1 MQGDEELM
9 TTEIVQYK
17 CPSCGHLLGEE
28 EFKHACEKSQRQ
40 VDEKVEQKLIPTKYC
55 LTEFGRDKDLV
66 TVRKLTN
73 CSNNV

>member
-28 EFKHACEKSQRQ
+28 EFKHAYENSQRRVFEQ
-40 VDEKVEQKLIPTKYC
+40 VQQGLQTAEQQIKQLKIEHAKELQLKDEEK
-55 LTEFGRDKDLV
+55 
-66 TVRKLTN
+66 
-73 CSNNV
+73 